1 MDELTEAEEATL
13 REMFEDFGYEP
24 PATITLE
31 ATREMLADALAD
43 DSNAYSVEQLSGIA
57 DAISEGMPDEDDESE
72 PLDAD
77 PDADDEDE
85 DDQ

>member
-1 MDELTEAEEATL
+1 MDELTETEEATL

-43 DSNAYSVEQLSGIA
+43 DDNTYSVEQLSGIA

-72 PLDAD
+72 PEEEEGE
-77 PDADDEDE
+77 DDEE
-85 DDQ
+85 EEEPS